1 MVQVLEHF
9 DALWGLV
16 STISADNSWSSP
28 LLLAPARAFT
38 AKLAEKGSH
47 ALPLFTLPKHTP
59 GCTYPMLLRLRLL
72 PDEAASSMDTED
84 AEEGAAPES
93 GGAAAAGRG
102 GTGTMA
108 PAERTL
114 FEEYTSMVA
123 QAFFES
129 HRDGAKQLQALQ
141 GSSNPD
147 PGSEKEGRGGRQGEA
162 GRGAER
168 ERRRGRRR
176 RERQRQ
182 RQRQRQRRREGAWE
196 SGRERERE
204 QKSRG

>member
-129 HRDGAKQLQALQ
+129 HRDGAKQLQALH

-162 GRGAER
+162 RSGRGGEGEAE
-168 ERRRGRRR
+168 ERDRGRDRDGG
-176 RERQRQ
+176 
-182 RQRQRQRRREGAWE
+182 REGAWE

-204 QKSRG
+204 QKRRR